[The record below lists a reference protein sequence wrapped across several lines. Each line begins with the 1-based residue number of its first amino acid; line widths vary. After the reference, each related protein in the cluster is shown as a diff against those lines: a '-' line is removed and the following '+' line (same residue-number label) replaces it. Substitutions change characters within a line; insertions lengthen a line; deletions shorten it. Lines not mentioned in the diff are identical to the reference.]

1 MEDLVN
7 EIVAGS
13 ILRELQ
19 GQIIA
24 PERIIKLR
32 ICLYSELKSDYLWS
46 NIHYTIKQLKNE
58 GIVKTYQGWLYSEA
72 TLSEYGMEY
81 IEAEYSRKYE
91 VYRRWNTAASQGGYL
106 LERLI
111 TNYLRSEGIDVV
123 QQIVRWNGK
132 ELRIDI
138 YSSDYKLAMEVKNVF
153 SDTYVNPE
161 AIKYPNQD
169 HQQLIELFRYCKRR
183 GFTPI
188 LMAPLIDDSFYY
200 FAERYNG
207 LCCRTLVQ
215 VVDADKAGLVRE
227 IKDEFQICHVK
238 ATNRLPSHIA
248 KWLERHV
255 IEPRLTM
262 YID

>member
-1 MEDLVN
+1 LERIKEL
-7 EIVAGS
+7 
-13 ILRELQ
+13 ILRELWEQ
-19 GQIIA
+19 AIA
-24 PERIIKLR
+24 PEKIIKLR
-32 ICLYSELKSDYLWS
+32 ICLYSGLKSDYLWS
-46 NIHYTIKQLKNE
+46 NIHYTIKQLKDE
-58 GIVKTYQGWLYSEA
+58 DAIRTYQGWLYSEA

-91 VYRRWNTAASQGGYL
+91 VYRRWNTAVLEGGHL
-106 LERLI
+106 LERLVRD
-111 TNYLRSEGIDVV
+111 YLNSQGIDVV
-123 QQIVRWNGK
+123 PQTVRLNGK
-132 ELRIDI
+132 EIKIDA
-138 YSSDYKLAMEVKNVF
+138 YSPDYKFAMEIKNKF

-161 AIKYPNQD
+161 AIRHPNQD

-188 LMAPLIDDSFYY
+188 LMAPLIDNSFYY

-255 IEPRLTM
+255 IEPRLMM